1 MIKNANEAR
10 ECSDTKK
17 MKSPLKN
24 GNPQFDLRYVRRCGA
39 KNRKGLPCRAPAM
52 KNSRCRLHGGK
63 STGPRT
69 PEDLERSRRANW
81 KHGRYSAAAIVERR
95 RRKEDRMKMNQL
107 LGNIMR
113 GKGLLSQ
120 RSVAVLLPT
129 LETEIHKLSISQV
142 LRIQNRCLADLEK
155 REKCSKR

>member
-1 MIKNANEAR
+1 MNPTQHNKN
-10 ECSDTKK
+10 
-17 MKSPLKN
+17 PLL
-24 GNPQFDLRYVRRCGA
+24 PVRRPCGA
-39 KNRKGLPCRAPAM
+39 RTRAGSPCKNWTVRG
-52 KNSRCRLHGGK
+52 NSRCRMHGGK

-69 PEDLERSRRANW
+69 PEGLERSRRANL
-81 KHGRYSAAAIVERR
+81 KHGRYSTATLAERR
-95 RRKEDRMKMNQL
+95 RRKEVRMKMNQL

-120 RSVAVLLPT
+120 RSVAILLPT

-142 LRIQNRCLADLEK
+142 LRIQNRCLTDLEQ